1 MSDFLSDEEQLEKL
15 KNWWDEN
22 GTSLIV
28 GLVLAV
34 AVVVGW
40 RWYDSARTSGA
51 QAASD
56 LYASFIATEG
66 EARTAM
72 AIKIDDEIGG
82 TSYQIFSLFYR
93 ARDAANEGDVEAAEA
108 YLNQA
113 IAIDAADLLSDVA
126 RIRLARLLQQQD
138 KSEAALGALSGVRG
152 IGFRAQV
159 LELKGDIHWVRDE
172 RELAHEAY
180 TSASAELDENEHRP
194 LLDMKVADTANPNA
208 S

>member
-40 RWYDSARTSGA
+40 RWYVSASTSAA

-66 EARTAM
+66 EARTAI
-72 AIKIDDEIGG
+72 ATKIDDEIGG
-82 TSYQIFSLFYR
+82 TSYQTFSLFYR
-93 ARDAANEGDVEAAEA
+93 AQDAANEGDIEAAEA
-108 YLNQA
+108 YLEEA

-138 KSEAALGALSGVRG
+138 KSEAALSALSGVRG

-159 LELKGDIHWVRDE
+159 LELKGDIHLVRDE

-180 TSASAELDENEHRP
+180 TSASAELDEGEHRP

>member
-22 GTSLIV
+22 GTTLIV

-34 AVVVGW
+34 AIVIGW
-40 RWYDSARTSGA
+40 RWYNSARTSAA
-51 QAASD
+51 QGASD

-66 EARTAM
+66 EARTAI
-72 AIKIDDEIGG
+72 ATKIDDEIEG
-82 TSYQIFSLFYR
+82 TSYQIFTLFYR
-93 ARDAANEGDVEAAEA
+93 AQDAANEGDIVAAEA
-108 YLNQA
+108 YLEEA
-113 IAIDAADLLSDVA
+113 IAVDASDLLSDVA

-159 LELKGDIHWVRDE
+159 LELKGDIHLVRDE

-180 TSASAELDENEHRP
+180 TSASAELDQDEHRP